1 MNRAIAWF
9 VRNPIASNL
18 LMLVL
23 VIGGLAALSQSRR
36 EEFPNIDAGLISIT
50 VEVRGAAP
58 EEVESTV
65 CIRIEEAVEGTLGVD
80 RISSTASE
88 GSCRVT
94 VDLLSGADGDRALAE
109 IKNAVDSID
118 TFPAEAETPVVS
130 QRVMEQDVIRI
141 ALIGNLDAYALKAIG
156 DSLRNEVSDLPSVSQ
171 VDLLFTKPYEI
182 SIEVSEESLR
192 RHGLSLGQVAE
203 AVRRSSLDVP
213 GGSVRTRGG
222 EILLRTKGQAYR
234 GIEFERVAVMT
245 RADGTTLTLGEIGN
259 VIDGFEP
266 GKVSARANNQPT
278 VVLDIRRV
286 GEEDTIEAAQQVLAW
301 AEEANNRLP
310 EGVELVPYANAYRD
324 LTARFSAL
332 LGSARSGLLLV
343 LIVLGLFLRFRLAL
357 WVAAGV
363 PISFLGAL
371 LCFPF
376 LDITLNTPV
385 IMSLIL
391 VLGILVDDAIV
402 VGESVHSFE
411 QKIDDP
417 IEAAIAGTRAVY
429 VPVVFGVL
437 TTAAAFFPMLL
448 IPGRMGQMFMYFGV
462 TVNLSL
468 FFSIIES
475 HFILPAHLAH
485 RRTKPRKTGKLGGA
499 GSSWTRLQERL
510 SEQLRRFA
518 EETYRPA
525 LARAIEWRYTTLA
538 IAMGVLVVAGGFVE
552 SGRQTFQFFPSIE
565 GDVVRA
571 KLKLQ
576 PGTPASFTADAIA
589 QIEAAAKQL
598 RKEMDKG
605 REGDSVIRFIM
616 SSVGMQAGRS
626 GPGSEGS
633 RAQNENVGEVVI
645 ELVPVGQ
652 RQLTSTQIKDR
663 WRELTGRIPDALSL
677 TFSAEGFGAGD
688 PVAIRLRG
696 DDIERLRHA
705 AAEVRSQ
712 LGTYPGVFDVA
723 DSFQG
728 GKQEL
733 VLELRPEARPLG
745 LTLDDL
751 GRQVRQAFFG
761 EEVQRIQRGRDDVRV
776 MVRYPE
782 EQRRSLGDVE
792 GMRIRTADGT
802 EVPFASVARAK
813 LGRGFASI
821 SRSGRQRVVD
831 VTADVNRSIT
841 TPERVLAHMTL
852 QLQTILPNYPGVSF
866 SLEGEQRESSKAVS
880 GLIPLGTLAIFVIY
894 ALLAIPL
901 RSYVQPLIIMSVI
914 PFGTVGALL
923 GHLLMGANF
932 TFTSVL
938 GIVALSGV
946 VVNSSLVLVHFVN
959 RARDEGLDVFDAVM
973 QAGTYRFRPIFLT
986 AVTTFVG
993 LVPLMFESDPG
1004 AFMVIPLAISL
1015 AFGVAFASIITLFV
1029 VPSLYVILNDALR
1042 LRESRKPAVAETMS
1056 ADTNFKGP
1064 L

>member
-1 MNRAIAWF
+1 MNTAIAWF
-9 VRNPIASNL
+9 VHNPVASNL

-23 VIGGLAALSQSRR
+23 VIGGIAALTQTRR
-36 EEFPNIDAGLISIT
+36 EEFPNIETGMITVT

-65 CIRIEEAVEGTLGVD
+65 CIRIEEIVEGTLGVD

-88 GSCRVT
+88 GSCRV
-94 VDLLSGADGDRALAE
+94 VVELLSGADADRALTE
-109 IKNAVDSID
+109 VKNAVDSID
-118 TFPAEAETPVVS
+118 TFPAEAETPIVS
-130 QRVMEQDVIRI
+130 QRIMEQDVIRV
-141 ALIGNLDAYALKAIG
+141 ALIGDLDAYALKTIG
-156 DSLRNEVSDLPSVSQ
+156 DSLRNEVSELPGVSH
-171 VDLLFTKPYEI
+171 VNLLFAKPYEI
-182 SIEVSEESLR
+182 SIEVSEETLR
-192 RHGLSLGQVAE
+192 RHGLTLGQVAD

-234 GIEFERVAVMT
+234 GNEFERVAVMT
-245 RADGTTLTLGEIGN
+245 RPDGTTLTLGEIGT
-259 VIDGFEP
+259 VVDGFEP
-266 GKVSARANNQPT
+266 GEVSARANGKPT

-301 AEEANNRLP
+301 VDEANLRLP
-310 EGVELVPYANAYRD
+310 EGVELVPYANAYKD
-324 LTARFSAL
+324 LMARFSAL
-332 LGSARSGLLLV
+332 LGSARSGLVLV

-402 VGESVHSFE
+402 VGESIHSFE
-411 QKIDDP
+411 QKMDDP
-417 IEAAIAGTRAVY
+417 LEAAIAGTRAVS

-437 TTAAAFFPMLL
+437 TTVAAFFPMLL
-448 IPGRMGQMFMYFGV
+448 IPGRMGQMFLYFGV

-468 FFSIIES
+468 FFSIIEA

-485 RRTKPRKTGKLGGA
+485 RRRESSKKSRLAGA

-510 SEQLRRFA
+510 SERLRRFA
-518 EETYRPA
+518 EERYRPA
-525 LARAIEWRYTTLA
+525 LSQAVSWRYTTLA
-538 IAMGVLVVAGGFVE
+538 VAVGVLLIASGFVK
-552 SGRQTFQFFPSIE
+552 SGRQTFQFFPSVE

-589 QIEAAAKQL
+589 RIEASAEEL
-598 RKEMDKG
+598 RSEIDEG
-605 REGDSVIRFIM
+605 REGDSVIRFSM
-616 SSVGMQAGRS
+616 SSVGMQVGQG
-626 GPGSEGS
+626 GPGGDDT
-633 RAQNENVGEVVI
+633 RAQNENVGEVVL
-645 ELVPVGQ
+645 ELLPVAE
-652 RQLTSTQIKDR
+652 RRLTSTQIKDR
-663 WRELTGRIPDALSL
+663 WRELTGAIPDALSL
-677 TFSAEGFGAGD
+677 TFSAEGFGAGE

-696 DDIERLRHA
+696 DDIDGLRRA

-712 LGTYPGVFDVA
+712 LGTYPWVFDVS

-733 VLELRPEARPLG
+733 VLELRPEALPLG

-751 GRQVRQAFFG
+751 GQQVRQAFFG

-782 EQRRSLGDVE
+782 AQRRSLGDVE

-802 EVPFASVARAK
+802 EVPFVSVARAE

-821 SRSGRQRVVD
+821 SRSDRQRVVD
-831 VTADVNRSIT
+831 VTADINRGIT
-841 TPERVLAHMTL
+841 TPERVLSHMTL
-852 QLQTILPNYPGVSF
+852 QLEPLLSDYPGVSF
-866 SLEGEQRESSKAVS
+866 SLEGEQRESSQAVS
-880 GLIPLGTLAIFVIY
+880 GLIPLGGLAIFVIY

-901 RSYVQPLIIMSVI
+901 GSYAQPLIIMSVI

-959 RARDEGLDVFDAVM
+959 RARSEGFDVFDAVM
-973 QAGTYRFRPIFLT
+973 QAGTSRFRPIFLT
-986 AVTTFVG
+986 SVTTFVG
-993 LVPLMFESDPG
+993 LIPLMFESDPG

-1015 AFGVAFASIITLFV
+1015 AFGVAFASVITLFV
-1029 VPSLYVILNDALR
+1029 VPSLYVILDDVVR
-1042 LRESRKPAVAETMS
+1042 SREARRSIAP
-1056 ADTNFKGP
+1056 GP
-1064 L
+1064 VPSP